1 MSPAGQI
8 DPSTSAPLDKFSKQI
23 ARIDPLQRNAAKAQ
37 PTPSHCHTAIK
48 DRITPG
54 MIRHVCIIA
63 AVLQQRCASLA
74 PKTVERRSA
83 LAALASLAA
92 PANAKSYQ
100 SGLVFEGGA
109 GGLTKT
115 KPNTGV
121 KQAAGAVDDERPK
134 TKPAGP
140 VAARLAGRK
149 GLPVDVAFDAPFP
162 TTPGLVS
169 RDYQTGDG
177 AYVLVAPAKGP
188 LKKVVA
194 DKIFAADGKYGSY
207 GAPSEV
213 KLKGSERRGDGDEV
227 FEYTF
232 VALTPAMREVARRV
246 RARAIQVGG
255 DDVFILVAGSTAAR
269 WRAAE
274 PALCK
279 AVDSFAARPAP
290 EFSAEMV
297 AFRKK
302 GGK

>member
-1 MSPAGQI
+1 
-8 DPSTSAPLDKFSKQI
+8 
-23 ARIDPLQRNAAKAQ
+23 
-37 PTPSHCHTAIK
+37 
-48 DRITPG
+48 

-63 AVLQQRCASLA
+63 AVLQRCASLA

-83 LAALASLAA
+83 LAALASSLAA
-92 PANAKSYQ
+92 PAHAKSYQ

-121 KQAAGAVDDERPK
+121 KQAVGAVDDERPK
-134 TKPAGP
+134 TTPAGP

-177 AYVLVAPAKGP
+177 AYVLVAPAKGA
-188 LKKVVA
+188 LKKVVS

-213 KLKGSERRGDGDEV
+213 RLKESERRGDGDEV

-232 VALTPAMREVARRV
+232 VALTPARRGVRTRTRRGRRVDGVENTSITTQAMREVARRV

-269 WRAAE
+269 WRVAE

-279 AVDSFAARPAP
+279 AIDSFAARPAP
-290 EFSAEMV
+290 EFSAEMS
-297 AFRKK
+297 AYRKK

>member
-1 MSPAGQI
+1 
-8 DPSTSAPLDKFSKQI
+8 
-23 ARIDPLQRNAAKAQ
+23 
-37 PTPSHCHTAIK
+37 
-48 DRITPG
+48 

-63 AVLQQRCASLA
+63 AVLQRCASLA

-83 LAALASLAA
+83 LAALASSLAA
-92 PANAKSYQ
+92 PAHAKSYQ

-121 KQAAGAVDDERPK
+121 KQAVGAVDDERPK
-134 TKPAGP
+134 TTPAGP

-177 AYVLVAPAKGP
+177 AYVLVAPAKGA
-188 LKKVVA
+188 LKKVVS

-213 KLKGSERRGDGDEV
+213 RLKESERRGDGDEV

-232 VALTPAMREVARRV
+232 VALTPARRGVRTRTRRGRRV
-246 RARAIQVGG
+246 DGVGKREKTRKRRRRCARSHDGYARARSRSAATTS
-255 DDVFILVAGSTAAR
+255 LSWSTG
-269 WRAAE
+269 
-274 PALCK
+274 
-279 AVDSFAARPAP
+279 ARP
-290 EFSAEMV
+290 
-297 AFRKK
+297 R
-302 GGK
+302 GGSRPSPLYPKPSTRSPRGRRRSSPRR

>member
-1 MSPAGQI
+1 
-8 DPSTSAPLDKFSKQI
+8 
-23 ARIDPLQRNAAKAQ
+23 
-37 PTPSHCHTAIK
+37 
-48 DRITPG
+48 

-63 AVLQQRCASLA
+63 VVLQRCASLA

-83 LAALASLAA
+83 LAAFASLAA
-92 PANAKSYQ
+92 PAHAKSYQ

-121 KQAAGAVDDERPK
+121 KTAAGAVDDERPK
-134 TKPAGP
+134 TTPAGP

-149 GLPVDVAFDAPFP
+149 GLPVDVSFDAPFP

-188 LKKVVA
+188 LKKVVS

-207 GAPSEV
+207 GAPADVRLAKSEN
-213 KLKGSERRGDGDEV
+213 RGDGDEV
-227 FEYTF
+227 FEFTF
-232 VALTPAMREVARRV
+232 VALTPARHGVRTRTRRGRRFDGVGKREKTANTTQAMREVARRV

-269 WRAAE
+269 WRVAE

-302 GGK
+302 AGK

>member
-1 MSPAGQI
+1 MPR
-8 DPSTSAPLDKFSKQI
+8 PRL
-23 ARIDPLQRNAAKAQ
+23 LVAA
-37 PTPSHCHTAIK
+37 
-48 DRITPG
+48 
-54 MIRHVCIIA
+54 A
-63 AVLQQRCASLA
+63 ALLQQRCASLA

-83 LAALASLAA
+83 LAALASSLAA

-121 KQAAGAVDDERPK
+121 KQAAGVVDDERPK
-134 TKPAGP
+134 TTPAGP

-149 GLPVDVAFDAPFP
+149 GLPVDVSFDAPFP

-177 AYVLVAPAKGP
+177 AYVLVAPAKGA
-188 LKKVVA
+188 LKKVVS
-194 DKIFAADGKYGSY
+194 DKVFAADGKYGSY

-227 FEYTF
+227 FEFTF

-269 WRAAE
+269 WRVAE

-290 EFSAEMV
+290 EFSAEMS
-297 AFRKK
+297 AYRKK

>member
-1 MSPAGQI
+1 MP
-8 DPSTSAPLDKFSKQI
+8 
-23 ARIDPLQRNAAKAQ
+23 
-37 PTPSHCHTAIK
+37 
-48 DRITPG
+48 
-54 MIRHVCIIA
+54 
-63 AVLQQRCASLA
+63 
-74 PKTVERRSA
+74 
-83 LAALASLAA
+83 
-92 PANAKSYQ
+92 
-100 SGLVFEGGA
+100 
-109 GGLTKT
+109 
-115 KPNTGV
+115 
-121 KQAAGAVDDERPK
+121 AGAVDDERPK
-134 TKPAGP
+134 TTPAGP
-140 VAARLAGRK
+140 IATAPTPSA

-177 AYVLVAPAKGP
+177 AYVLVAPAKGA
-188 LKKVVA
+188 LKKVVS

-207 GAPSEV
+207 GAPADVRLAKSEN
-213 KLKGSERRGDGDEV
+213 RGDGDEV

-269 WRAAE
+269 WRVAE

-279 AVDSFAARPAP
+279 AVDSFSARPAP

>member
-1 MSPAGQI
+1 MPR
-8 DPSTSAPLDKFSKQI
+8 PRL
-23 ARIDPLQRNAAKAQ
+23 LVAA
-37 PTPSHCHTAIK
+37 
-48 DRITPG
+48 
-54 MIRHVCIIA
+54 A
-63 AVLQQRCASLA
+63 ALLQQRCASLA

-83 LAALASLAA
+83 LAALASSLAA
-92 PANAKSYQ
+92 PAHAKSYQ

-121 KQAAGAVDDERPK
+121 KQAAGVVDDERPK
-134 TKPAGP
+134 TTPAGP

-149 GLPVDVAFDAPFP
+149 GLPVDVSFDAPFP

-177 AYVLVAPAKGP
+177 AYVLVAPAKGA
-188 LKKVVA
+188 LKKVVS
-194 DKIFAADGKYGSY
+194 DKVFAADGKYGSY

-227 FEYTF
+227 FEFTF

-269 WRAAE
+269 WRVAE

-279 AVDSFAARPAP
+279 AVDSFSARPAP
-290 EFSAEMV
+290 EFSAEMS
-297 AFRKK
+297 AYRKK

>member
-1 MSPAGQI
+1 
-8 DPSTSAPLDKFSKQI
+8 
-23 ARIDPLQRNAAKAQ
+23 
-37 PTPSHCHTAIK
+37 
-48 DRITPG
+48 
-54 MIRHVCIIA
+54 MIRRVCIIA
-63 AVLQQRCASLA
+63 AVLQRCASLA

-92 PANAKSYQ
+92 PAHAKSYQ

-121 KQAAGAVDDERPK
+121 KTATGAVDDERPK
-134 TKPAGP
+134 TTPAGP

-149 GLPVDVAFDAPFP
+149 GLPVDVSFDAPFP

-188 LKKVVA
+188 LKKVVS
-194 DKIFAADGKYGSY
+194 DKVFAADGKYGSY

-213 KLKGSERRGDGDEV
+213 RLKATERRGDGDEV

-232 VALTPAMREVARRV
+232 VALTPARHGV
-246 RARAIQVGG
+246 R
-255 DDVFILVAGSTAAR
+255 T
-269 WRAAE
+269 
-274 PALCK
+274 
-279 AVDSFAARPAP
+279 
-290 EFSAEMV
+290 
-297 AFRKK
+297 
-302 GGK
+302 

>member
-1 MSPAGQI
+1 
-8 DPSTSAPLDKFSKQI
+8 
-23 ARIDPLQRNAAKAQ
+23 
-37 PTPSHCHTAIK
+37 
-48 DRITPG
+48 

-63 AVLQQRCASLA
+63 AVLQRCASLA

-83 LAALASLAA
+83 LAALASSIAA
-92 PANAKSYQ
+92 PAHAKSYQ

-121 KQAAGAVDDERPK
+121 KQAVGAVDDERPK
-134 TKPAGP
+134 TTPAGP

-177 AYVLVAPAKGP
+177 AYVLVAPAKGA
-188 LKKVVA
+188 LKKVVS

-213 KLKGSERRGDGDEV
+213 RLKESERRGDGDEV

-232 VALTPAMREVARRV
+232 VALTPARHGV
-246 RARAIQVGG
+246 R
-255 DDVFILVAGSTAAR
+255 T
-269 WRAAE
+269 
-274 PALCK
+274 
-279 AVDSFAARPAP
+279 
-290 EFSAEMV
+290 
-297 AFRKK
+297 
-302 GGK
+302 